1 MIDED
6 ELDEVEEGLVDLAMR
21 GWRTLDEHPLDPR
34 SKRVQ
39 LEHNE
44 LSTLPKTIGTLEF
57 MWKLDVSHNRLE
69 ALPRT
74 IGKCTRLRILN
85 VDHNYLED
93 IPKVRSRRPV
103 VLRRLHAV
111 DATRVHQTRSWVV
124 SFSILRPFGPIL
136 RAGHR
141 VGRVRARARR
151 DSRGGRCS
159 GVPRPRHAPGL
170 LLAVADGHQEAA
182 QGGQVGALQPQEG
195 QAF

>member
-124 SFSILRPFGPIL
+124 TAML
-136 RAGHR
+136 RAG
-141 VGRVRARARR
+141 ARLIRGQT
-151 DSRGGRCS
+151 GGRSTGGGCWSTSS
-159 GVPRPRHAPGL
+159 G
-170 LLAVADGHQEAA
+170 
-182 QGGQVGALQPQEG
+182 GALSRSG
-195 QAF
+195 NRVD

>member
-74 IGKCTRLRILN
+74 IGKCTRLILN
-85 VDHNYLED
+85 VERQLSGGHSQGA
-93 IPKVRSRRPV
+93 ISASRRV
-103 VLRRLHAV
+103 ESR
-111 DATRVHQTRSWVV
+111 HQLV
-124 SFSILRPFGPIL
+124 SI
-136 RAGHR
+136 
-141 VGRVRARARR
+141 
-151 DSRGGRCS
+151 SRG
-159 GVPRPRHAPGL
+159 V
-170 LLAVADGHQEAA
+170 
-182 QGGQVGALQPQEG
+182 GG
-195 QAF
+195 FFF

>member
-124 SFSILRPFGPIL
+124 SFSSLRPFGPRRATAML
-136 RAGHR
+136 RAGTGLVFLPRGAQRRAQFPGHGAGV
-141 VGRVRARARR
+141 VGF
-151 DSRGGRCS
+151 
-159 GVPRPRHAPGL
+159 
-170 LLAVADGHQEAA
+170 LAAVERTT
-182 QGGQVGALQPQEG
+182 PQ
-195 QAF
+195 A

>member
-93 IPKVRSRRPV
+93 PRWTAS
-103 VLRRLHAV
+103 
-111 DATRVHQTRSWVV
+111 SW
-124 SFSILRPFGPIL
+124 
-136 RAGHR
+136 
-141 VGRVRARARR
+141 
-151 DSRGGRCS
+151 RG
-159 GVPRPRHAPGL
+159 
-170 LLAVADGHQEAA
+170 
-182 QGGQVGALQPQEG
+182 
-195 QAF
+195 